1 MESQI
6 EAASALENT
15 QKAEAYLMKSAAEKE
30 KDGQGL
36 FKSIDQKIILKNPQ
50 VWLLWQLRQ
59 AQLVGERR
67 L

>member
-15 QKAEAYLMKSAAEKE
+15 QKAEVYLMKSAAEKE

-36 FKSIDQKIILKNPQ
+36 FKSIDQKMILKI
-50 VWLLWQLRQ
+50 
-59 AQLVGERR
+59 
-67 L
+67 